1 MSHKF
6 QITLPDDLA
15 EELRAEA
22 AQAGVPLAELIRE
35 TMRERLRNP
44 DVRSGTVP
52 LAAVIGIVDADETD
66 LASRVDEVLYR

>member
-15 EELRAEA
+15 GELRAEA
-22 AQAGVPLAELIRE
+22 AQAGVPLAELILE

-66 LASRVDEVLYR
+66 LAARVDEVLYR

>member
-66 LASRVDEVLYR
+66 LAARVDEVLYR